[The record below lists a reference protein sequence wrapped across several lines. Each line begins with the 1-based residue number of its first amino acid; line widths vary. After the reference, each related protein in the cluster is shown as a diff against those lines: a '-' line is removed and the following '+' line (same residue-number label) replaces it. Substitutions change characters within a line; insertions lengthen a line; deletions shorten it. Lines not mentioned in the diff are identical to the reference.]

1 MKTNEDQ
8 WKPMKTGENQG
19 KKKRIEWLQKF
30 NYNVAFEKKTYDA
43 KKTKT
48 LTEMLFF
55 DLCFNR
61 RFYILQ
67 NQMQVLKK
75 RKVMQLV
82 KPIRYWQIAANTR
95 SN

>member
-1 MKTNEDQ
+1 
-8 WKPMKTGENQG
+8 MKTGENQG
-19 KKKRIEWLQKF
+19 KKNESSDYKNSIITLLLK
-30 NYNVAFEKKTYDA
+30 KKTYDA

-55 DLCFNR
+55 DFCFNR

-82 KPIRYWQIAANTR
+82 KPIRY
-95 SN
+95 